1 MLKTE
6 RKIYFNSSFT
16 EGKEENN
23 KKQHYYKRVLDTIL
37 ELYKELYMY
46 MYVYIYLYIIKIKFI
61 ETLWGTD
68 KRTHFIEIYKNYA
81 VFPRSHQ
88 LIVVRTKLRNGSFIF
103 YLFWHLV
110 PLQLYPHFV
119 SIFNSKISWIIHCIL
134 CIPPLSSFLQLLL
147 IWLPQLP
154 FY

>member
-6 RKIYFNSSFT
+6 RKICFNSSFT
-16 EGKEENN
+16 EGREENN
-23 KKQHYYKRVLDTIL
+23 KSNITIRVLDTIL
-37 ELYKELYMY
+37 KLYKELYI
-46 MYVYIYLYIIKIKFI
+46 YIIYIYIIKIEFI

-68 KRTHFIEIYKNYA
+68 KISHFVEIYKNYV

-88 LIVVRTKLRNGSFIF
+88 LIVVRTKLRNRSFIF
-103 YLFWHLV
+103 YLFWCHV
-110 PLQLYPHFV
+110 PLQLYPHFFSFLIAKFIEL
-119 SIFNSKISWIIHCIL
+119 SICIL